1 MKIRANIEGS
11 VLQSGYTVNFES
23 IWAKTEIAY
32 SKTGK
37 CLFSINTGAKFGFIS
52 FNVYI

>member
-11 VLQSGYTVNFES
+11 AQQSGYTVNFES
-23 IWAKTEIAY
+23 IRAKTKIAY

-37 CLFSINTGAKFGFIS
+37 CRFSINTGAKFVFIS